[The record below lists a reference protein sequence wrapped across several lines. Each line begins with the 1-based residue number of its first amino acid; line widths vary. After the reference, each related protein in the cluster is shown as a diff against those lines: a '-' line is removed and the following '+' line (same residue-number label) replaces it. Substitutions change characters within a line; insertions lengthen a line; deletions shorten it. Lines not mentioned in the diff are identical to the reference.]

1 MTDSDNRIATNKS
14 GKQSRRRLLK
24 AAGAIAAGLAAPT
37 FLRIGPALAAYPDR
51 PIKIVVANTPGGPS
65 DISARMMAAEM
76 QQVMGGSVFVENKG
90 GAGGNIGYGF
100 VARSD
105 PDGYTILLTT
115 SAYVVNPS
123 LYNSI
128 PYDPFKD
135 FVPICEPVVTP
146 HVFAVKSDLPAKNMK
161 EFVAL
166 VKANPDKF
174 NVSTPPIGTTPQLQ
188 AEVLKLREGLQKM
201 ATVVFQGGGDAVK
214 AVLADTVQL
223 NSGTLAPALPQIQ
236 ARTLRALA
244 QTGEKRF
251 VGLPDVPTMGEQGYK
266 DFVFDT
272 YCALMAPANVPP
284 EIVARLEKVCLDIL
298 AKEDFKKKLVVAG
311 FDVTAKDGKGHAA
324 RIAKEIPMF
333 KKIIEDAGIKKL

>member
-1 MTDSDNRIATNKS
+1 MTQSNDGTRT
-14 GKQSRRRLLK
+14 SRRRILK
-24 AAGAIAAGLAAPT
+24 ATGAIVAGLAAPT
-37 FLRIGPALAAYPDR
+37 FLRMSSALAAYPDR

-76 QQVMGGSVFVENKG
+76 QQVLGGSVFVENKG

-100 VARSD
+100 VARSE

-135 FVPICEPVVTP
+135 FAAICEPVVTP

-188 AEVLKLREGLQKM
+188 AEVLKLR
-201 ATVVFQGGGDAVK
+201 
-214 AVLADTVQL
+214 
-223 NSGTLAPALPQIQ
+223 
-236 ARTLRALA
+236 
-244 QTGEKRF
+244 
-251 VGLPDVPTMGEQGYK
+251 
-266 DFVFDT
+266 
-272 YCALMAPANVPP
+272 
-284 EIVARLEKVCLDIL
+284 
-298 AKEDFKKKLVVAG
+298 
-311 FDVTAKDGKGHAA
+311 
-324 RIAKEIPMF
+324 
-333 KKIIEDAGIKKL
+333 